1 MSEIELEQ
9 AANDMNIVVLELVEI
24 DVFAAIERHFKVING
39 VTEARDPIESFGL
52 NSAFSPLD
60 LLDALLD

>member
-24 DVFAAIERHFKVING
+24 DVLAAIERHFKVVNG
-39 VTEARDPIESFGL
+39 VTEARDPIESLSL
-52 NSAFSPLD
+52 NGSFSPFDLFDAFLD
-60 LLDALLD
+60 